1 MMERLI
7 AKDLSVTCSDGSCHK
22 NVTLKVCNGKR
33 IYTNPHGRK
42 LCVEK
47 INGGTFLVSAQL
59 ATMIHCSCPMEVD

>member
-1 MMERLI
+1 MMEELI
-7 AKDLSVTCSDGSCHK
+7 ATGLTVTCSDGSCHE

-33 IYTNPHGRK
+33 IYTDPDGCK

-47 INGGTFLVSAQL
+47 INGGTFLISAQL